1 MVRVSGPEAASFLQG
16 VLTQD
21 VETLAPLQARYG
33 ALLTPQGK
41 ILFDFLVVRMPGAEP
56 AFALDCPAP
65 LAPELARRLSFYK
78 LRAKATIADESA
90 DHGIV
95 AYGGDE
101 PEMTAGAIVYLD
113 PRDPRLGHR
122 EILPRAKAVAIGEA
136 GLADYEALRIACIV
150 PKGGVDF
157 DYGDAFPQDVNM
169 DLLHGVDFRKG
180 CYVGQE
186 VVSRMKHRGG
196 IRKRVARVEFDGP
209 APAPGTPVLDGE
221 LPVGTLGSS
230 AGAAALAL
238 LRTDRVE
245 DARAAGRSLTA
256 AGSPIR
262 AVVSAG

>member
-1 MVRVSGPEAASFLQG
+1 MAISASWLADRGVVRVSGPEAASFLQG

-136 GLADYEALRIACIV
+136 GLADGRLLV
-150 PKGGVDF
+150 VDAATGMQQHLAARRTEPLAVLA
-157 DYGDAFPQDVNM
+157 YSPTGRWLAA
-169 DLLHGVDFRKG
+169 G
-180 CYVGQE
+180 CDD
-186 VVSRMKHRGG
+186 GG
-196 IRKRVARVEFDGP
+196 IDMC
-209 APAPGTPVLDGE
+209 VLS
-221 LPVGTLGSS
+221 PHVC
-230 AGAAALAL
+230 
-238 LRTDRVE
+238 
-245 DARAAGRSLTA
+245 TA
-256 AGSPIR
+256 APPRGP
-262 AVVSAG
+262 